1 MVSHSYRSQ
10 SETRVP
16 NFYSQN
22 HDKLVVWGR
31 DLMSIRSV

>member
-16 NFYSQN
+16 NFYKPWDR
-22 HDKLVVWGR
+22 HPTVVNVKRPW
-31 DLMSIRSV
+31 